1 MKDTSMTTP
10 FYIIRKAGFKD
21 SYLTAMS
28 TDQETQKLKASFGY
42 VNDSIRFGTLTE
54 AQAVAKVLCSKR
66 SGLVL
71 AAYEVLVGCVDDK
84 VLDHTEGGAV
94 VWSTDD

>member
-1 MKDTSMTTP
+1 MKDTNMTTP

-54 AQAVAKVLCSKR
+54 A
-66 SGLVL
+66 
-71 AAYEVLVGCVDDK
+71 
-84 VLDHTEGGAV
+84 
-94 VWSTDD
+94 